1 MATTVRTTEL
11 SSAALFVPFVVVL
24 IALIATHASV
34 GSDITAGVV
43 FLGIPALILALR
55 KHH

>member
-1 MATTVRTTEL
+1 MATTTTGEL
-11 SSAALFVPFVVVL
+11 SPYALFVPFFVVL
-24 IALIATHASV
+24 IALIATHASI